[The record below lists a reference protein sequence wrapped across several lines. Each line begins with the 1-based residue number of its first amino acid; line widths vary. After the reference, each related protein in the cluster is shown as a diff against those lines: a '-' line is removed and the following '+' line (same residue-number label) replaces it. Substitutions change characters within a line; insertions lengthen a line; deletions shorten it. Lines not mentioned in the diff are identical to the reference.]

1 MLATEN
7 KNNGASE
14 AILYCLLGEGVN
26 KEKEEGKE
34 REKEGRTHPRRGP
47 KQKQTGAAWCWNGL
61 LLSLWTDF

>member
-47 KQKQTGAAWCWNGL
+47 KQKQTGAAW
-61 LLSLWTDF
+61 